1 MGKLIGGVALL
12 GVALF
17 MLLGYV
23 GLDRALA
30 PAVAVVTLLLT
41 VGLPAAG
48 GAALVWSWMRE
59 RGSFARH
66 RERLVLETHQ
76 AEILRFATT
85 KGGKVTV
92 LEIVGEIGIGVDATE
107 AALRDL
113 AERSIAEVEV
123 SETGMLV
130 YRIPDIQKLPEKGTS
145 KGVLDD

>member
-1 MGKLIGGVALL
+1 MGKLIGGITLL

-17 MLLGYV
+17 MLLGYA
-23 GLDRALA
+23 GLDRSLE
-30 PAVAVVTLLLT
+30 PAVAIMTLLLT
-41 VGLPAAG
+41 VGLPGAG
-48 GAALVWSWMRE
+48 GLALVYSWSRE
-59 RGSFARH
+59 RGSFARR

-76 AEILRFATT
+76 AEILKLATA
-85 KGGKVTV
+85 KAGKVTV
-92 LEIVGEIGIGVDATE
+92 LEVVGDTGIGVESAE

-113 AERSIAEVEV
+113 VERSIAEVEV